1 MEHLQGTF
9 KEIIKM
15 VLNCFCIMG
24 LRTVDMSSIFII
36 TTNA

>member
-1 MEHLQGTF
+1 MEQLQGTF

-24 LRTVDMSSIFII
+24 LRTVDTSSIFIV
-36 TTNA
+36 TTHA